1 MLPQVA
7 VVAEDHF
14 DGPITIE
21 VPVID
26 KNFNYWFA
34 GIGVKY
40 SISSL
45 YKTKRDVRRAEIQT
59 QQKSVELAAKNYNV
73 TLSRYN
79 NGLATITDM
88 LDASNTKLNAEILL
102 VDSKINLLY
111 NCLKIIYL
119 NSQL

>member
-1 MLPQVA
+1 
-7 VVAEDHF
+7 
-14 DGPITIE
+14 
-21 VPVID
+21 
-26 KNFNYWFA
+26 
-34 GIGVKY
+34 
-40 SISSL
+40 
-45 YKTKRDVRRAEIQT
+45 
-59 QQKSVELAAKNYNV
+59 VELASKNYNV

-111 NCLKIIYL
+111 NYLKIIYL